1 MKVTKNDLDGVL
13 MSLDIPYELY
23 RCGLMFEDTKKSED
37 GSLRGF
43 DYYFFRE
50 TEYIGDAIVSVAS
63 PIVSWH
69 YIIVGVVIYIMW

>member
-1 MKVTKNDLDGVL
+1 MKVTKNDLEGVL

-50 TEYIGDAIVSVAS
+50 TEYIG
-63 PIVSWH
+63 
-69 YIIVGVVIYIMW
+69 VISCVKLGD

>member
-1 MKVTKNDLDGVL
+1 MKVTRDDIDGVL

-43 DYYFFRE
+43 DYYFF
-50 TEYIGDAIVSVAS
+50 
-63 PIVSWH
+63 
-69 YIIVGVVIYIMW
+69 